1 MANDYAAA
9 IGEFRAGA
17 AIDQYRLVK
26 LDSSTP
32 KKLIVTAAATDIPFG
47 TLQQSA
53 SADGAVVTTVVA
65 GRTKAVASAAIA
77 PGAILQPGSAGKV
90 ATHTSTN
97 AKIGR
102 ALQEATADG
111 DIIDV
116 LLFDHPTT

>member
-1 MANDYAAA
+1 MAHEYSAA

-17 AIDQYRLVK
+17 AIAQYALVK

-32 KKLIVTAAATDIPFG
+32 KKLVVTAAATDIPFG

-53 SADGAVVTTVVA
+53 SGDGAVVTTVVA
-65 GRTKAVASAAIA
+65 GRTKAIASAAISA
-77 PGAILQPGSAGKV
+77 GAILQPGASGKV

-102 ALQEATADG
+102 ALQAATNDG

-116 LLFDHPTT
+116 LIFAHPF